1 MTKRCSG
8 LLLAAVAVVL
18 FGGSCA
24 IQQGRSEK
32 LREAIYY
39 FNEGVRWGR
48 IQDVLS
54 RLDPE
59 GQAHFVEMHRDFG
72 KNLQVTNC
80 EVVDTQMDLEQ
91 GKAKIGVKLTWYRLD
106 EMVVKETILTQFWE
120 ERDHEWLMVT
130 EEFQSGQAF

>member
-1 MTKRCSG
+1 MSNLCRRSFPA
-8 LLLAAVAVVL
+8 LLFVIFSVAA
-18 FGGSCA
+18 CA
-24 IQQGRSEK
+24 IQQGRSEQ
-32 LREAIYY
+32 LREAVYY

-59 GQAHFVEMHRDFG
+59 GQDHFVEMHRDFG

-80 EVVDTQMDLEQ
+80 EVVDTRMDLEQ

-106 EMVVKETILTQFWE
+106 EMEVKETVLLQHWE